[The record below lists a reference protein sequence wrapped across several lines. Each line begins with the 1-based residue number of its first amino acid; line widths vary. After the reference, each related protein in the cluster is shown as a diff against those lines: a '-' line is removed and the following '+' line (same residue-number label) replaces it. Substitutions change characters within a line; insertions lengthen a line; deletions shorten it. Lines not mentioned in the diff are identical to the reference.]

1 MLPDAK
7 IPLLIAQQIP
17 ALSPGMEQTGPV
29 TQTIRTF
36 TAYTKQLI
44 NKGQLQEV
52 KKCFSMAG
60 VLYRNGST
68 LLKNAIEDVFLY
80 SISPFLEAQ
89 QYVKESLPQSLKHL
103 RNQHLKNTLC

>member
-68 LLKNAIEDVFLY
+68 LLNNAIEDVFLY
-80 SISPFLEAQ
+80 SISPFLDAQ
-89 QYVKESLPQSLKHL
+89 QFVKESLPQSLKHL
-103 RNQHLKNTLC
+103 RNQQLKNTLC

>member
-7 IPLLIAQQIP
+7 IPLLIAHQIP
-17 ALSPGMEQTGPV
+17 DLLPGMQQAGAV
-29 TQTIRTF
+29 SQTIRTF

-44 NKGQLQEV
+44 NKGQLAEV

-60 VLYRNGST
+60 VLYKNGST

-80 SISPFLEAQ
+80 SISPFVDAQ
-89 QYVKESLPQSLKHL
+89 HYVKECLPQSLAHL
-103 RNQHLKNTLC
+103 RNQQLKNTLC